1 MNNRTQNQ
9 NSSQIAN
16 YARFDGLPEQI
27 QKRLLERQRGSGEG
41 FAFKTGGILS
51 APFFVAAAIVW
62 LAFVFYLANDYLW
75 SSFQIGLFVIVSL
88 GATFL
93 LLYNL
98 HKLFRWF
105 TSPLKSFLLITPLY
119 VIETRFNDVWYWD
132 LDQLD
137 AANIER
143 QNQGGQNSSPKVK
156 LLFESGATKVFDVE
170 SVEKAEQT
178 TEQIYCFKKLFAEAT
193 ARNDTAYFDLNDDFL
208 ELKNQPRQSKTAV
221 LNGNPAK
228 LVTAAASVILTGAI
242 MFGAIALNNYYDDK
256 KSWNDA
262 ESANRASSYR
272 TYLQTHPQG
281 RWAGD
286 AQQKI
291 QNLYDV
297 AEQKYQ
303 ASLNKDFDQSAVD
316 AVLQT
321 LRYAKTTQNYHLQI
335 VFERRNE
342 IPPNIVEQLKED
354 YGVKKIL
361 PFDDTFSEEKMIRRE
376 SNLFGVVTDAF
387 KQVIPDDILE
397 FSRECGGECVTF
409 LVKYK
414 VSSDSIYYDPR
425 EEKLPRVDRVWNPG
439 IFIDWDFS
447 VRTPNQP
454 QSYDF
459 SLESLP
465 ADHITYDS
473 DLAENLSGKV
483 DVEKEMQTDK
493 NNMYD
498 GMVSSAF
505 DDFRKNL
512 VYRMGIG
519 EEPKPPETS
528 PEDEKTPA
536 TGGEVSNL

>member
-1 MNNRTQNQ
+1 MNNRTQNF
-9 NSSQIAN
+9 SQIAN
-16 YARFDGLPEQI
+16 YVRFDSLPKHTQE
-27 QKRLLERQRGSGEG
+27 RLLERQHGSGEG
-41 FAFKTGGILS
+41 FAFKTGRILS
-51 APFFVAAAIVW
+51 TPFFIAAAFVW

-75 SSFQIGLFVIVSL
+75 SSFQIGLFAFVSI

-98 HKLFRWF
+98 YKLFRWF
-105 TSPLKSFLLITPLY
+105 TSSSKSCLLITPLY
-119 VIETRFNDVWYWD
+119 VIEMHFNDVWYLD

-137 AANIER
+137 AANTEW
-143 QNQGGQNSSPKVK
+143 QNQDGQNSSAKVK
-156 LLFESGATKVFDVE
+156 LLFEGGATKSFDVE

-178 TEQIYCFKKLFAEAT
+178 TEQIYYFKKLFAEAS
-193 ARNDTAYFDLNDDFL
+193 ARNDRAYFDLNDDFL
-208 ELKNQPRQSKTAV
+208 EFKNQPRQSKKV
-221 LNGNPAK
+221 PLGGNRDK
-228 LVTAAASVILTGAI
+228 LITAAASIILTGGI
-242 MFGAIALNNYYDDK
+242 MSGAVALNNYYDDK
-256 KSWNDA
+256 RSWTDA
-262 ESANRASSYR
+262 EVANRASSYR
-272 TYLQTHPQG
+272 IYRQTHPQG
-281 RWAGD
+281 RWAND
-286 AQQKI
+286 AHQKI

-303 ASLNKDFDQSAVD
+303 NSLNKDYDQNAVN

-321 LRYAKTTQNYHLQI
+321 LKYAKTTQNYHVKIL
-335 VFERRNE
+335 FERHNE
-342 IPPNIVEQLKED
+342 IPADIVEQLKKD
-354 YGVKKIL
+354 YSVKKIL
-361 PFDDTFSEEKMIRRE
+361 PFDDTFSEDKMIRRE

-397 FSRECGGECVTF
+397 FSRECGDECTTF
-409 LVKYK
+409 SVKYK
-414 VSSDSIYYDPR
+414 IDSDSIYYDPR
-425 EEKLPRVDRVWNPG
+425 EKKLPEAERVWNPG

-447 VRTPNQP
+447 VQTPNQP

-473 DLAENLSGKV
+473 DLAENFSGKV

-519 EEPKPPETS
+519 AEPKPPEDA
-528 PEDEKTPA
+528 PDEEKTPA
-536 TGGEVSNL
+536 IDGEFSKL

>member
-1 MNNRTQNQ
+1 MPCRK
-9 NSSQIAN
+9 
-16 YARFDGLPEQI
+16 RFRNDFWRDSVVKVNVPP
-27 QKRLLERQRGSGEG
+27 
-41 FAFKTGGILS
+41 FKTGSIVS
-51 APFFVAAAIVW
+51 APFFVAVAIVW
-62 LAFVFYLANDYLW
+62 LIVVFYLANDYLW
-75 SSFQIGLFVIVSL
+75 SSFQIGFFAIVSL
-88 GATFL
+88 GAIYS

-98 HKLFRWF
+98 YKLFRWF
-105 TSPLKSFLLITPLY
+105 TSPLKRYLLITPLY
-119 VIETRFNDVWYWD
+119 VIETRFNEVWYWD
-132 LDQLD
+132 LDQLN
-137 AANIER
+137 AATIER
-143 QNQGGQNSSPKVK
+143 QNQDGKNLSAKVK
-156 LLFESGATKVFDVE
+156 LSFDCGATKSFDVE
-170 SVEKAEQT
+170 SIEKAEQT
-178 TEQIYCFKKLFAEAT
+178 TEQIYYFKKLFAEAS
-193 ARNDTAYFDLNDDFL
+193 ARNDTAYFESNDDFL
-208 ELKNQPRQSKTAV
+208 ELKNQPRQSKTVAPNDN
-221 LNGNPAK
+221 LNK
-228 LVTAAASVILTGAI
+228 IITAASIILTGGI
-242 MFGAIALNNYYDDK
+242 MLGAVALNNYYDDK

-262 ESANRASSYR
+262 EFASRASSYR
-272 TYLQTHPQG
+272 IYQQTHPQG

-303 ASLNKDFDQSAVD
+303 NSLNKDFDQNAVN

-321 LRYAKTTQNYHLQI
+321 LKYAKTTQNYHVKIL
-335 VFERRNE
+335 FERHNE
-342 IPPNIVEQLKED
+342 IPPNIVQQLEKD

-361 PFDDTFSEEKMIRRE
+361 PFDDTFSEDKMIRRE
-376 SNLFGVVTDAF
+376 SNLFEVVTEAF
-387 KQVIPDDILE
+387 KQVIPEDILE
-397 FSRECGGECVTF
+397 FTRECGGECVTF
-409 LVKYK
+409 LVRYK

-425 EEKLPRVDRVWNPG
+425 EKKLPEVERVWNPG

-447 VRTPNQP
+447 VRMPNQP

-519 EEPKPPETS
+519 AEPTPPEDAPDEDKTS
-528 PEDEKTPA
+528 A
-536 TGGEVSNL
+536 TVGEISKL